1 MLQYLILGIL
11 EIVCA
16 PYHIFQRFKE
26 CSITKMRETQDDELQ
41 FVMLVLEARK
51 KQKKNT
57 YILCLFVCK

>member
-1 MLQYLILGIL
+1 
-11 EIVCA
+11 
-16 PYHIFQRFKE
+16 
-26 CSITKMRETQDDELQ
+26 MRETQDDELQ